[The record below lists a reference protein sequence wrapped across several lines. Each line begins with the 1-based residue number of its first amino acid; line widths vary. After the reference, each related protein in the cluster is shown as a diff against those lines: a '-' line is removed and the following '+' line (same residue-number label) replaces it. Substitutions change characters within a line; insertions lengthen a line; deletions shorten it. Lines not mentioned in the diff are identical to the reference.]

1 MKYSI
6 ILTRYEK
13 FHFYVLNEGEE
24 IILKSQFYK
33 TKQGMHK
40 GITSVRKNSSD
51 PLKYTKMNK
60 AFSLRSGNNRIIGR
74 SPEMDPD
81 KIEEAI
87 ALLIKYG
94 GEAEVV
100 EGV

>member
-1 MKYSI
+1 
-6 ILTRYEK
+6 
-13 FHFYVLNEGEE
+13 
-24 IILKSQFYK
+24 
-33 TKQGMHK
+33 
-40 GITSVRKNSSD
+40 
-51 PLKYTKMNK
+51 MNK